1 MSQSG
6 RTSFLADT
14 AAPAQAREE
23 RHPATFAPATLIL
36 IVVLSVF
43 GAVVGV
49 QLIVQLG
56 VTPNTSIIG
65 ALVAMILAGVPL
77 ALFARYRSIHVQN
90 LAQSAISAATF
101 HMQGLSEV
109 AQRKILGENARR
121 FLNLPA

>member
-1 MSQSG
+1 V
-6 RTSFLADT
+6 R
-14 AAPAQAREE
+14 
-23 RHPATFAPATLIL
+23 PATFAPATLIL

-65 ALVAMILAGVPL
+65 ALVAMILARVPL

-90 LAQSAISAATF
+90 LAQSVR
-101 HMQGLSEV
+101 MGPQGEDGARFPASTCSMEQ
-109 AQRKILGENARR
+109 ALGMGLAHETSGAERG
-121 FLNLPA
+121 